1 MRNLKKVLS
10 LVLCLAV
17 MLSVMVVGA
26 GAAFSDQDK
35 IENTEAVDACSALN
49 IINGYEDGAFHPE
62 RNIKRAEVTKMIC
75 VALNGGEEPNTST
88 NAKPTFT
95 DVRGTIYAWAEGYI
109 EACVAQGIVDGV
121 GGTRFAPASN
131 VTGAQLAKMLLVSL
145 GYNAKTEQ
153 FTGNAW
159 ETNVNVRAAQKH
171 LYDGLEKMDTSAPVT
186 RDQAAQ
192 MVWNAMQAYEVE
204 YKDGVLQDKFNSVF
218 GRITLMGDKYEVVVN
233 VGTLVSIDNKT
244 LEISMSD
251 SDKAN
256 SDQPQY
262 RNFMDLDVDYSAL
275 IGQKVKVMFKVDK
288 PNEVLGVFATADNTL
303 VVVNQN
309 EIDVDAGKIVVGDKS
324 YAVEKDG
331 VKVIRDGE
339 TSKENW
345 KAGVF
350 KDQQSADVIT
360 LIDSDNNNK
369 IDTAYIKS
377 VSVAKVTY
385 VASSQII
392 AGSKTYKFAD
402 DSIDKDVKKDD
413 WVMVTKNMYNDN
425 NDVVVV
431 AKKTGKVEAT
441 KVKGTAPD
449 TWTQYQ
455 IGDTWYNEAKA
466 NSGKDINTNVKP
478 GVDAEYVAVN
488 GILYYAAKTS
498 AGANKLADVLFVS
511 YVGVDGLTNDQAR
524 VMFPNG
530 DKTTINLK
538 NDYFTKQDGTKG
550 TAIVPGNF
558 YEYNKSG
565 NTYELVEL
573 SDRDDFYGDFTYEG
587 MENLTSDGD
596 AVNTSDRIADSAEV
610 IVWTTDS
617 HSDKGNTTAADV
629 KHITGKQLKALVASG
644 DLAVDDTAANST
656 KTDKLYVKTLGYFT
670 SDVDGL
676 NRASVVAVEYHG
688 YDKQTSSA
696 LNGTFSNVFDDISS
710 NANYAFITKD
720 AVKLA
725 NGNIKFTVWTGN
737 ANVEVIAEKS
747 RENDFTKGTIV
758 GYTAIEDKDGKNVM
772 TDPVAITDTTKVK
785 AGSITS
791 VNTKFDT
798 IENNIGAAED
808 LDDYSTVL
816 YVDSKAGTGVADG
829 KATKANSQKVDN
841 ATYYAT
847 NLLVYGT
854 EVAVIDVNEIAGS
867 RYGGHTLPDTIAGL
881 TDVQWLNTRTNDT
894 DEGAAYKGAVMQLS
908 FYADK
913 SGTLTLN
920 NVADIATNDNDGT
933 VTLNVKGGDYNK
945 FDSLIV
951 TGNGNVTATFAAD
964 GSTPPQAEGTVLLAS
979 LTNGTQAYKANS
991 EITAKLY
998 SEKTSTSLGMAKVK
1012 ITKDSTPVAD
1022 GMFTVKE
1029 VVVADGK
1036 GDISITPTDTA
1047 MPGTYKVSAT
1057 FAGVKSNELS
1067 FTITHAKIDTTLA
1080 GFSLAAPTNGQKP
1093 VADVTLACTQAGVDI
1108 GASTVTWY
1116 KNTTATGAA
1125 MAAGDSLA
1133 TGDNYSVV
1141 VVLKA
1146 SDGYVFDGTYT
1157 ATVCGQASQNGVVG
1171 DNGSTLTFKLEG
1183 QTVV

>member
-1 MRNLKKVLS
+1 MICV
-10 LVLCLAV
+10 
-17 MLSVMVVGA
+17 
-26 GAAFSDQDK
+26 
-35 IENTEAVDACSALN
+35 ALN
-49 IINGYEDGAFHPE
+49 GGEEPNTSTNAKPTLDGAFHPE

-431 AKKTGKVEAT
+431 EKKTGKVEAT
-441 KVKGTAPD
+441 KVKGTSPD

-498 AGANKLADVLFVS
+498 AGANKLTDVLFVTC
-511 YVGVDGLTNDQAR
+511 VGQDGLSNDQAR

-530 DKTTINLK
+530 DKDTINLK
-538 NDYFTKQDGTKG
+538 NDYYTEQDGDQIKTNKI
-550 TAIVPGNF
+550 TAGKF
-558 YEYNKSG
+558 YEYSKSG
-565 NTYELVEL
+565 KTYELIDL
-573 SDRDDFYGDFTYEG
+573 ATTADFYGDFTYKG
-587 MENLTSDGD
+587 TANLNATADQIGTD
-596 AVNTSDRIADSAEV
+596 DRIADEADV
-610 IVWTTDS
+610 IVWTSNNHATPASATKVDF
-617 HSDKGNTTAADV
+617 
-629 KHITGKQLKALVASG
+629 KHITGKQLKALVKG
-644 DLAVDDTAANST
+644 GMKVDGSSNN
-656 KTDKLYVKTLGYFT
+656 LYGATLGYFT

-676 NRASVVAVEYHG
+676 NRASVIAVEY
-688 YDKQTSSA
+688 
-696 LNGTFSNVFDDISS
+696 NSNDTGVLGNAFDNISS
-710 NANYAFITKD
+710 NANYGFITKD
-720 AVKLA
+720 AVKRA
-725 NGNIKFTVWTGN
+725 NGNIKFTVWTGKDN
-737 ANVEVIAEKS
+737 IDVFAEKS
-747 RENDFTKGTIV
+747 SEKQFTKGTIV
-758 GYTAIEDKDGKNVM
+758 GYTDIQQKDGADYGEKETVNVM
-772 TDPVAITDTTKVK
+772 TDAVAITKQDSDLSDTIFDGVTS
-785 AGSITS
+785 GSITGA
-791 VNTKFDT
+791 NRAGTKIEAST
-798 IENNIGAAED
+798 IRNLPAED

-951 TGNGNVTATFAAD
+951 TGSGNVTATF
-964 GSTPPQAEGTVLLAS
+964 
-979 LTNGTQAYKANS
+979 
-991 EITAKLY
+991 
-998 SEKTSTSLGMAKVK
+998 
-1012 ITKDSTPVAD
+1012 VAD
-1022 GMFTVKE
+1022 G
-1029 VVVADGK
+1029 
-1036 GDISITPTDTA
+1036 TA
-1047 MPGTYKVSAT
+1047 PAPSGAT
-1057 FAGVKSNELS
+1057 
-1067 FTITHAKIDTTLA
+1067 AKIDTLKNANAMVYGDTDKMTLEYTVEKA
-1080 GFSLAAPTNGQKP
+1080 GGKTPEIKIEK
-1093 VADVTLACTQAGVDI
+1093 DGVDKTSDFTVGTLSRI
-1108 GASTVTWY
+1108 TTDDKQYPMVNIDQKAGA
-1116 KNTTATGAA
+1116 GA
-1125 MAAGDSLA
+1125 
-1133 TGDNYSVV
+1133 
-1141 VVLKA
+1141 
-1146 SDGYVFDGTYT
+1146 GTYT
-1157 ATVCGQASQNGVVG
+1157 LTLTVG
-1171 DNGSTLTFKLEG
+1171 DATPQTVNFTIAKKAVAADEMTIATPTNAGAATSVTVTGFTTIGIPKTEIEAATFTLTAKIDGDNKKITVKNASLSSDTLTLTFDS
-1183 QTVV
+1183 QTLQAGDITLKIADTENFDFSDTATTKTIA